1 MIPDEQYE
9 NPMEYDEV
17 TGTTLIVARL
27 VVLTIL
33 GMCAGLLGGIL
44 YGGYVIFNWIFN

>member
-1 MIPDEQYE
+1 MEPNDE
-9 NPMEYDEV
+9 NPIE
-17 TGTTLIVARL
+17 TNHTIVLARL

-44 YGGYVIFNWIFN
+44 YGGIVLFNWIFN